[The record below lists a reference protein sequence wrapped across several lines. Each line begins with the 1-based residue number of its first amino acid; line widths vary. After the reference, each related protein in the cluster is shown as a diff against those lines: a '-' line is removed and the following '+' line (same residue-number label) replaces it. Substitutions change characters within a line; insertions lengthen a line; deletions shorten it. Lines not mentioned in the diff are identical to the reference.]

1 MILRKEA
8 KNIIDNTIAPI
19 DTVEKISLINCHA
32 RILAEDAIS
41 DVDIPPFNRA
51 TMDGY
56 AVIASDRPGKYEV
69 AEDIPAGTFPKVT
82 LTRGKVS
89 RIMTG
94 APLPCGADAVVAVE
108 STGGFVGVGQM
119 AEINRGVT
127 IGKNVA
133 PKGEDLNKGDLA
145 LKRGVLIGPAE
156 MALLASVGCDPVTV
170 YKKPRVTIISTGDE
184 LVEPNKIPAPGQ
196 IRNSNAYSM
205 FSQVSGMGI
214 EPAGLY
220 VASDNQDDLEGKIR
234 RASISDFL
242 LVSGGVSAG
251 ERDIVPSTLKKCGY
265 DIVFHKV
272 SIKPGKP
279 VLFGKGKDN
288 RFVFGVPGNPVSSI
302 VVFELFIRPA
312 IRKFARMPDPGDA
325 GFMVKLASDYK
336 RRNASREEY
345 VPVKLVRDGS
355 GFVAELVSYHGSG
368 HFAALATANGW
379 IRAPIGTSKL
389 HAGSFV
395 EAMLFPP
402 SIQKMGIV

>member
-8 KNIIDNTIAPI
+8 KTIIDNAIPPI
-19 DTVEKISLINCHA
+19 DTIEKISLINCHT

-41 DVDIPPFNRA
+41 DMDIPPFNRSS
-51 TMDGY
+51 MDGY
-56 AVIASDRPGKYEV
+56 AVIASDGPGKYEV
-69 AEDIPAGTFPKVT
+69 AEDIPAGTFPKVA
-82 LTRGKVS
+82 LNRGKVS

-94 APLPCGADAVVAVE
+94 APLPDGADAVVAVE
-108 STGGFVGVGQM
+108 ETGGFVDVGQM
-119 AEINRGVT
+119 AEINMGVT
-127 IGKNVA
+127 SGKNVA
-133 PKGEDLNKGDLA
+133 PKGEDLGEGDLA
-145 LKRGVLIGPAE
+145 LGRGALIGPAE
-156 MALLASVGCDPVTV
+156 MALLASVGCDPVAV
-170 YKKPRVTIISTGDE
+170 YEKPRVAIISTGDE
-184 LVEPNKIPAPGQ
+184 LVEPGMAPGPGQ

-220 VASDNQDDLEGKIR
+220 TASDNPDDLEEKIG
-234 RASISDFL
+234 RASDSNFL

-251 ERDIVPSTLKKCGY
+251 ERDIVPSTLEKCGY
-265 DIVFHKV
+265 DILFRKV

-279 VLFGKGKDN
+279 VLFGKGGDN

-312 IRKFARMPDPGDA
+312 IRKFARMPDPGDT
-325 GFMVKLASDYK
+325 GFMVKLASDYR
-336 RRNASREEY
+336 RRNSAREEY
-345 VPVKLVRDGS
+345 VPVKLARDGA
-355 GFVAELVSYHGSG
+355 GFVANLVSYHGSG
-368 HFAALATANGW
+368 HFAALTTANGW
-379 IRAPIGTSKL
+379 IKAPIGTGKL